1 MDLVGGGEAVD
12 PSKVVGSEENLVSVV
27 GEKRVVVDCDETE
40 NFGVKKKA
48 RVDYGGDMKRVAELV
63 LVLSG
68 MGKMRGGR
76 NPTDVEKELMVEA
89 KEKLVEICQFMSPQD
104 VIPKDAIRVVME
116 DLGLNKSADQRLGF
130 RPSKMSIAEKYVLAK
145 KKMEESQKLV
155 DQSGTF
161 SSPMLKAGYGTKAD
175 INRTMHTLHTVHKSP
190 ALGGYQAATSVVHV
204 PSVTSPASLNQLHV
218 NGVQSASVSRG
229 SIGTS
234 SGPVS
239 SSSHLHRNGPP
250 IRSDGRPNGSIY
262 PSHVQ
267 ANASG
272 NHATFSPQ
280 SVAVNKVGQGNKG
293 LDHTRN
299 VDGTTE
305 ASTYKVALQVT
316 RDQNSKPSVQTV
328 HGNAI
333 MHQPSQVTNYHQPS
347 SVFSNHSD
355 IAKNVQKLL
364 HSRPP
369 QHPNWTPPS
378 TDYMNKSLTCQIC
391 KVTII
396 DVESLLVCDA
406 CEHGVHLKCLQSFN
420 QKGIPKGEWHCPK
433 CLISSNG
440 KPLPPKYGRVTRNN
454 PTQKVSS
461 NTTKTQAPPVKVERQ
476 NEKVDPQ
483 KITANG
489 NPDGQYL
496 THVGSTG
503 GTHPVSA
510 SDSQASNASEDI
522 GTKLSSCTKK
532 IDEEPLPEMKSVP
545 KEATGVCSPAN
556 SNKSKDSSTQQH
568 QNSDSSSCQQEA
580 LTSEVKSLPN
590 VQSGVSCPDKP
601 SNASIDVSYQS
612 QATCSSQDADIAE
625 QPSNMEVSANPGH
638 TVNTS
643 DLIETFKCN
652 PPSDVRQDGGD
663 VAQIISPGT
672 SDVGNGAK
680 SCLRSSLDGTLSVEW
695 VGDILHV
702 VDEKAFYTSCLIN
715 GIVYKLQDHALFRSN
730 NDNLRPSKL
739 QSLWEDTKTGSK
751 WAVVNRCYLP
761 DDLPDVVGLPCTP
774 EINEVY
780 ESNHGSTVR
789 AGLIQGPCEVLFP
802 NKFKKISER
811 RSHSETDD
819 GSQPIFSCKWFYDE
833 SKGLFRAVTDLI

>member
-1 MDLVGGGEAVD
+1 MDLVGGGESLD
-12 PSKVVGSEENLVSVV
+12 PSEVVGSEENLVSVV
-27 GEKRVVVDCDETE
+27 AEKRVVDCDETE
-40 NFGVKKKA
+40 DFGVKKKKA

-63 LVLSG
+63 LVLSA

-130 RPSKMSIAEKYVLAK
+130 RPPKMSIAEKYVLAK
-145 KKMEESQKLV
+145 RKMEESQKLV

-161 SSPMLKAGYGTKAD
+161 SSPMLKAGYGAKAD

-250 IRSDGRPNGSIY
+250 IRSDGRPIGSIY

-299 VDGTTE
+299 ADGTTE
-305 ASTYKVALQVT
+305 
-316 RDQNSKPSVQTV
+316 
-328 HGNAI
+328 
-333 MHQPSQVTNYHQPS
+333 VTNYHQPS

-364 HSRPP
+364 HSRPA

-476 NEKVDPQ
+476 NEKVDLQ

-489 NPDGQYL
+489 NPDGQNL

-510 SDSQASNASEDI
+510 SVSQASNASEDI
-522 GTKLSSCTKK
+522 GTKVSSCTKK

-556 SNKSKDSSTQQH
+556 SNKPTDSSTQQH

-601 SNASIDVSYQS
+601 SNASIDVSNQS
-612 QATCSSQDADIAE
+612 QATCSSQDSDIAE
-625 QPSNMEVSANPGH
+625 QPSNMEVSANSDH
-638 TVNTS
+638 TMNTS

-652 PPSDVRQDGGD
+652 PRSDVRQDGGD
-663 VAQIISPGT
+663 VAQIISLGT

-680 SCLRSSLDGTLSVEW
+680 SFLRSSLDGTLSVEW

-702 VDEKAFYTSCLIN
+702 ADEKAFYTSCLIN

-739 QSLWEDTKTGSK
+739 Q
-751 WAVVNRCYLP
+751 
-761 DDLPDVVGLPCTP
+761 
-774 EINEVY
+774 
-780 ESNHGSTVR
+780 VR
-789 AGLIQGPCEVLFP
+789 LSIC
-802 NKFKKISER
+802 R
-811 RSHSETDD
+811 
-819 GSQPIFSCKWFYDE
+819 
-833 SKGLFRAVTDLI
+833 